1 LAIKIFWST
10 DDNVRVMDVSSEIRS
25 SQWSIGWHVSEVAET
40 ASTNADLLEAA
51 AAGAPDRS
59 VLRTDHQTAGRGRL
73 DRRWEAPPGANLLV
87 SILFRAVPE
96 HPGEL
101 TRRVAIAAVDA
112 CRALTGADVVLK
124 WPNDLLLDGRKL
136 AGILA
141 QIAADGSVVVGLGL
155 NVAWAPDGAAT
166 LADAGAAAVTPRE
179 LLVALLTAF
188 DDLDDRGDDVD
199 ARYRERLATLGARV
213 SVELP
218 DRVVEGTATG
228 VEPDGRLVVIDV
240 CGMTHRLDVGDV
252 VHLRAAAPPPPI

>member
-25 SQWSIGWHVSEVAET
+25 SQWPIGWHVSEVAET

-124 WPNDLLLDGRKL
+124 WPNDLLLDGRK
-136 AGILA
+136 
-141 QIAADGSVVVGLGL
+141 
-155 NVAWAPDGAAT
+155 PDGAAT
-166 LADAGAAAVTPRE
+166 LAGAGAAAVTPRE